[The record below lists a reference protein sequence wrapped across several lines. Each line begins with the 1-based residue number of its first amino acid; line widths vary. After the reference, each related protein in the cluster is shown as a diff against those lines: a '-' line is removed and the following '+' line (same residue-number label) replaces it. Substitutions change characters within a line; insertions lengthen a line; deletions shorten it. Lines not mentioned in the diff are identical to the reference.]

1 MVAFCTDLT
10 ETVCIGRQ
18 RRADLNIRY
27 VHLKMEAIEMNWV
40 FKSVNRVLKNRE
52 NIAKVNITL
61 TNKLNQNK

>member
-1 MVAFCTDLT
+1 
-10 ETVCIGRQ
+10 
-18 RRADLNIRY
+18 
-27 VHLKMEAIEMNWV
+27 MEAIEMNWV